1 MDPRSTWA
9 RGPPLSEMIVKSSNF
24 AGNVKNET
32 GETRDR
38 SRKNLILKFNPV
50 GLGIPKI

>member
-9 RGPPLSEMIVKSSNF
+9 RGPPLSEMIVRSSSF
-24 AGNVKNET
+24 AGNVNNET

-38 SRKNLILKFNPV
+38 SRKNQIFNV
-50 GLGIPKI
+50 ESCWSGDT